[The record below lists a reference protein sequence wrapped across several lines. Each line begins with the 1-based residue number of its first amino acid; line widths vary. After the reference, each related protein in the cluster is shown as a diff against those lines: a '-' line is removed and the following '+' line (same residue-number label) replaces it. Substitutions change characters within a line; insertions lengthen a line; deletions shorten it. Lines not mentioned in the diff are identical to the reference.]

1 MFQELLTSFGAIEEP
16 RQVGKVDHLL
26 IDVLA
31 ITVCAVLAHA
41 ETFEDIALYG
51 KHKKKWL
58 RQFLELPNGIPSHDT
73 FRRVFLLVEA
83 ERFEACFVAWTRA
96 VFKPPENG
104 TPRQIAVDG
113 KVMRRSFDRRKG
125 NSPLHV
131 VSAFATQSGLTL
143 AQRVIAEKSGEAE
156 ALLPL
161 LEGLD
166 LTGALIS
173 LDALYAQKSL
183 VAKVV
188 EQGADYLIALKKN
201 NKSDHARVVEHF
213 ANTTFGK
220 IPDGPAVFD
229 AFEET
234 HGRLTRRRA
243 FVSSD
248 HELIASLHEWRN
260 VRQVIAV
267 ENITSNT
274 NAHGGG
280 RGETKSDIRYFLTSS
295 SVDGLTLA
303 AAVRNHWAIEN
314 SLHWVLDVGFR
325 EDESRLRDRNAAANL
340 AVIRKIAINL
350 VKADK
355 TQKGSIKGRRKA
367 AGWDNDYMQKIIG
380 F

>member
-16 RQVGKVDHLL
+16 RQAGKVDHLL

-51 KHKKKWL
+51 KHKEKWL
-58 RQFLELPNGIPSHDT
+58 RRFLEIPNGIPSHDT
-73 FRRVFLLVEA
+73 FRRVFMLVEA
-83 ERFEACFVAWTRA
+83 EHFEACFLAWTRA
-96 VFKPPENG
+96 VFTPPEKD

-113 KVMRRSFDRRKG
+113 KAIRRSFDRRKG
-125 NSPLHV
+125 NSALHV

-143 AQRVIAEKSGEAE
+143 AQRVVAEKSGEAE

-183 VAKVV
+183 MAKIVD
-188 EQGADYLIALKKN
+188 QGADYLIALKRN
-201 NKSDHARVVEHF
+201 NKKDHARVVEHF
-213 ANTTFGK
+213 ADTAFGK
-220 IPDGPAVFD
+220 FPDSTAVFD

-234 HGRLTRRRA
+234 HGRLSRRRA
-243 FVSSD
+243 FVSD
-248 HELIASLHEWRN
+248 DPALIAALQEWRD

-267 ENITSNT
+267 EHITSNT

-295 SVDGLTLA
+295 NADGLALA
-303 AAVRNHWAIEN
+303 AAVRDHWAIEN

-340 AVIRKIAINL
+340 SVIRKIAINL

>member
-1 MFQELLTSFGAIEEP
+1 M
-16 RQVGKVDHLL
+16 
-26 IDVLA
+26 
-31 ITVCAVLAHA
+31 
-41 ETFEDIALYG
+41 
-51 KHKKKWL
+51 
-58 RQFLELPNGIPSHDT
+58 
-73 FRRVFLLVEA
+73 LVEA
-83 ERFEACFVAWTRA
+83 ERFEASFLAWTRA
-96 VFKPPENG
+96 VFKPHENG
-104 TPRQIAVDG
+104 SPRQSAVDG

-143 AQRVIAEKSGEAE
+143 AQRVVAEKSGEAE

-183 VAKVV
+183 MAKVTN
-188 EQGADYLIALKKN
+188 QGADYLIALQKN
-201 NKSDHARVVEHF
+201 NKKDHPRVVEHF
-213 ANTTFGK
+213 ADTTFGK
-220 IPDGPAVFD
+220 TPDIPAVFD

-243 FVSSD
+243 FVSSNP
-248 HELIASLHEWRN
+248 ELIAALQEWRN

-267 ENITSNT
+267 ESITSNT

-295 SVDGLTLA
+295 SADGLTLA
-303 AAVRNHWAIEN
+303 AAIRKHWAIEN

-355 TQKGSIKGRRKA
+355 SQKGSIKGRRKA

>member
-1 MFQELLTSFGAIEEP
+1 MFQELLTSFDGIEEP

-51 KHKKKWL
+51 KHKEKWL
-58 RQFLELPNGIPSHDT
+58 RRFLELPNGIPSHDT
-73 FRRVFLLVEA
+73 FRRVFMLVEA
-83 ERFEACFVAWTRA
+83 ERFEASFLAWTRA

-104 TPRQIAVDG
+104 SPRQIAVDG

-143 AQRVIAEKSGEAE
+143 AQRVVAEKSGEVE

-173 LDALYAQKSL
+173 LDALYAQKTL
-183 VAKVV
+183 MTKIRD
-188 EQGADYLIALKKN
+188 QGADYLIALKKN
-201 NKSDHARVVEHF
+201 NKKDHARVVEHF
-213 ANTTFGK
+213 ADTTFGK
-220 IPDGPAVFD
+220 TPDNPAVFD

-248 HELIASLHEWRN
+248 PELVAALQEWRN

-267 ENITSNT
+267 ENITSDT

-295 SVDGLTLA
+295 SADGLTLA
-303 AAVRNHWAIEN
+303 AAVRNHWA
-314 SLHWVLDVGFR
+314 
-325 EDESRLRDRNAAANL
+325 
-340 AVIRKIAINL
+340 
-350 VKADK
+350 KA
-355 TQKGSIKGRRKA
+355 
-367 AGWDNDYMQKIIG
+367 YP

>member
-1 MFQELLTSFGAIEEP
+1 MFQELLASFGAIEEP

-31 ITVCAVLAHA
+31 ITVCGVLAHA

-51 KHKKKWL
+51 KHKEKWL

-73 FRRVFLLVEA
+73 FRRVFMLVEA
-83 ERFEACFVAWTRA
+83 EQFEASFLAWTRA
-96 VFKPPENG
+96 VFTPPKKG
-104 TPRQIAVDG
+104 LARQIAVDG

-143 AQRVIAEKSGEAE
+143 AQRVVADKSGEAE
-156 ALLPL
+156 VLLPL

-183 VAKVV
+183 VNKIVDL
-188 EQGADYLIALKKN
+188 GADYLIALKRN
-201 NKSDHARVVEHF
+201 NKKDHTRIVEHF
-213 ANTTFGK
+213 TKTTFGK
-220 IPDGPAVFD
+220 IPDSPAVFD

-243 FVSSD
+243 FVSND
-248 HELIASLHEWRN
+248 PELIEELQEWSN
-260 VRQVIAV
+260 MRQVIAV
-267 ENITSNT
+267 ENTTSTT

-295 SVDGLTLA
+295 TADGLTLA
-303 AAVRNHWAIEN
+303 AAVRDHWAIEN

-325 EDESRLRDRNAAANL
+325 EDDSRLRDRNAAANL

-367 AGWDNDYMQKIIG
+367 AGWDNDYMQTIIG
-380 F
+380 V

>member
-51 KHKKKWL
+51 KHKEKWL

-73 FRRVFLLVEA
+73 FRRVFMLVEA

-96 VFKPPENG
+96 VFTPTENSS
-104 TPRQIAVDG
+104 PRQIAVDG

-201 NKSDHARVVEHF
+201 NKNDHARVVERGF
-213 ANTTFGK
+213 NL
-220 IPDGPAVFD
+220 PAQHAGYVL
-229 AFEET
+229 
-234 HGRLTRRRA
+234 G
-243 FVSSD
+243 
-248 HELIASLHEWRN
+248 IA
-260 VRQVIAV
+260 
-267 ENITSNT
+267 
-274 NAHGGG
+274 
-280 RGETKSDIRYFLTSS
+280 D
-295 SVDGLTLA
+295 LA
-303 AAVRNHWAIEN
+303 
-314 SLHWVLDVGFR
+314 S
-325 EDESRLRDRNAAANL
+325 
-340 AVIRKIAINL
+340 
-350 VKADK
+350 
-355 TQKGSIKGRRKA
+355 
-367 AGWDNDYMQKIIG
+367 
-380 F
+380 